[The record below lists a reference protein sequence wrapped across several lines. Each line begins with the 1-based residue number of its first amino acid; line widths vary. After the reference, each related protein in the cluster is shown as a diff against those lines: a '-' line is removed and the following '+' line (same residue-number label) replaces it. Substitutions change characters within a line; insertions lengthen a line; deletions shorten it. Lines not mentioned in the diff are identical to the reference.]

1 LAADTDEEAW
11 HLFKSR
17 ARWRMDRNLGKIGP
31 MLPPDQADRDYSAAE
46 QMALNALKSNAFVGS
61 AATVSGKLKALA
73 QQFDLDEL
81 AIITWTHN
89 AKAQAHSYALLAEEF
104 NLKP

>member
-1 LAADTDEEAW
+1 
-11 HLFKSR
+11 
-17 ARWRMDRNLGKIGP
+17 
-31 MLPPDQADRDYSAAE
+31 
-46 QMALNALKSNAFVGS
+46 VGS

-104 NLKP
+104 NLKT